1 MNQPTIN
8 KCPSCGSQL
17 SAFASS
23 CDACGYEI
31 TNIEANRSI
40 TALVGRL
47 DEIEREVDERGF
59 EGKARM
65 QELVNRRATAIR
77 DFPVPNTREDLQQ
90 LIYFIQPKIQET
102 VKPDPNIEEWRAK
115 FIEVINRAKKAY
127 ENDSSALA
135 EFTRIED
142 SLATSLAESLQ
153 IKAKRNPLFVVL
165 LIGIAILCLIG
176 LGTWILN
183 KSDEHGCVEKYTQ
196 AAQVEKD
203 RLDKLYA
210 TAEQEYKNKNYA
222 EALTASNAVHWDIV
236 DGACKVEDNQKTK
249 ALWEEKRARITSQI
263 QANVDADKAAAASD
277 AARSASK
284 ARAAKVE
291 KEW

>member
-8 KCPSCGSQL
+8 KCPSCGAQL
-17 SAFASS
+17 AAFASS
-23 CDACGYEI
+23 CEACGYEI

-40 TALVGRL
+40 TALVNRL

-65 QELVNRRATAIR
+65 QEVINRRATAIR

-115 FIEVINRAKKAY
+115 FVEVINRAKKAY

-210 TAEQEYKNKNYA
+210 TAEQEFKNKNYT

-236 DGACKVEDNQKTK
+236 DGACKVDDNQRTK

-263 QANVDADKAAAASD
+263 QASVDADKAAAASD
-277 AARSASK
+277 AARAASK